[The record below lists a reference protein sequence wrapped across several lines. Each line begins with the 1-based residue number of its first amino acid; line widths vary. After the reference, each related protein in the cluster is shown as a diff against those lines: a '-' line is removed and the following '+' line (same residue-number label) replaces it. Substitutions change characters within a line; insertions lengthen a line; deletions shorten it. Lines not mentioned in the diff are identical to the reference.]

1 MTVPEEK
8 LAGKITDREVKR
20 VNYFNT
26 QFLQEEDFQ
35 DEQAYHVRLR
45 RANNLATHGWG
56 IVAGL
61 EIEPTG
67 SNEIAVKPGM
77 AIDKFGR
84 EIILAEDSSAKSYDL
99 SGFNGGDVVFLT
111 IAYDTATDEKD
122 RNPSGETDKFIRTI
136 ERPKLEK
143 RKTPINDGT
152 AIVLGRVTI
161 SAGGIID
168 AASIDFSSR
177 QIARSQTPPIVG
189 IALNGANLPAPDGN
203 PANWVIFVSLHQ
215 IEAPSKSIAQLEIS
229 AQPTPNGW
237 VIKCS
242 GTDSADAI
250 LSGEANYMILKKFN
264 N

>member
-20 VNYFNT
+20 VNYFDT
-26 QFLQEEDFQ
+26 QFLKEADFQ
-35 DEQAYHVRLR
+35 DEQAYQIRLR

-56 IVAGL
+56 IIAGL

-67 SNEIAVKPGM
+67 ANGIAVKPGM

-84 EIILAEDSSAKSYDL
+84 EIVLADDSPDRGY
-99 SGFNGGDVVFLT
+99 SGFNAGDVVFLT

-143 RKTPINDGT
+143 STTFINDGT
-152 AIVLGRVTI
+152 AIVLGKVAVNA
-161 SAGGIID
+161 AGTID

-177 QIARSQTPPIVG
+177 QLARSQSSPIVG
-189 IALNGANLPAPDGN
+189 TALNGQLVPAPDGN
-203 PANWVIFVSLHQ
+203 PANWVIFVSLNK
-215 IEAPSKSIAQLEIS
+215 IGAPSKSIADLEIS

-237 VIKCS
+237 AIKCS

-250 LSGEANYMILKKFN
+250 LSGEANYMIIRKFN

>member
-8 LAGKITDREVKR
+8 LAGKITDKEIKR
-20 VNYFNT
+20 VNYFDT
-26 QFLQEEDFQ
+26 QFLQEADFQ
-35 DEQAYHVRLR
+35 DEQAYHIRLR
-45 RANNLATHGWG
+45 RANNLAIHGWG
-56 IVAGL
+56 IIAGL
-61 EIEPTG
+61 EIAWTAASG
-67 SNEIAVKPGM
+67 IVVTPGI

-84 EIILAEDSSAKSYDL
+84 EIILTEDSSTKSYDL
-99 SGFNGGDVVFLT
+99 SGFNAGDVVFLT
-111 IAYDTATDEKD
+111 ITYDTATDEKD

-143 RKTPINDGT
+143 STTFINDGT
-152 AIVLGRVTI
+152 AIVLGKVI
-161 SAGGIID
+161 VNAAGTID
-168 AASIDFSSR
+168 AGSIDLSSR

-189 IALNGANLPAPDGN
+189 IALNGANLSAPDGN
-203 PANWVIFVSLHQ
+203 SANWLIFVSLHK

-237 VIKCS
+237 VINCS

-250 LSGEANYMILKKFN
+250 LSGAANYMILRKFN